1 MWKCIQYTIHWDKT
15 QVLKK
20 LLRTKYTVQNMQ
32 SFLFDELQLITVL
45 LLICNSYMSWSTMFV
60 SLKQRCVGF
69 SIFNSVSFLL
79 KSDSPLPKKFFIC
92 FYGSPLKMKN
102 AFYFILKALFVL
114 RIFKFLSWLFGHRE
128 KTAWLE
134 R

>member
-79 KSDSPLPKKFFIC
+79 KSDSLLPKKIFIC